1 MKLVRVLLVAFVLS
15 LAVLS
20 VPACETR
27 EATADLRDA
36 AIAERDKIDKSKTD
50 LEAKTGEI
58 DKSAATL
65 REKIAELES
74 ERDAL
79 AENLDDAKA
88 DAATSAAIAASRED
102 VLRRLAESRTS
113 LAATDKFLSD
123 ARSSIAAANAKSA
136 ELASEIAAAD
146 KALAETEDGK
156 TNPGTTIGTILATFW
171 PGFASA
177 APLVLG
183 AGWRSLRLS
192 GVNKKLRTSL
202 DVKTSAQ
209 DRIVASIEVL
219 AKIAPEVAAAID
231 KHARVID
238 EIQGPAG
245 KTAVD
250 ESQSRNSAKLNVAA

>member
-50 LEAKTGEI
+50 LEAKTA
-58 DKSAATL
+58 DVDRSAAAL
-65 REKIAELES
+65 RERIATLEA

-79 AENLDDAKA
+79 SENLEDATA
-88 DAATSAAIAASRED
+88 DAALAAARED
-102 VLRRLAESRTS
+102 VLRRIAESRTS